1 MRPHIHK
8 RSGDPAVVDGVVTV
22 NLDGGE
28 VFIVKLNGPVILDVV
43 RMAVGGGGL
52 KVPFAGGVIF
62 GVTHTEVDLQVCDK
76 MVGNKHTE
84 DTRAS
89 RQDRTVNNAVVG
101 AERQAVINCSTRRR
115 LRVNPEGSTA
125 ELMRRR

>member
-1 MRPHIHK
+1 MAPMRPHIHK

-62 GVTHTEVDLQVCDK
+62 GVTHTEVDLQV
-76 MVGNKHTE
+76 
-84 DTRAS
+84 
-89 RQDRTVNNAVVG
+89 VNNAVVG